1 MKICVTSDT
10 HNLHKQL
17 DKLPDA
23 DILVHCGDVTMAG
36 SGGEAMELYELVFP
50 RLLD

>member
-1 MKICVTSDT
+1 MKICVISDT

-23 DILVHCGDVTMAG
+23 DILVH
-36 SGGEAMELYELVFP
+36 SGE
-50 RLLD
+50 